1 MSDPDES
8 AMRSGPLPHW
18 VAVALVFGTSA
29 AVLVL
34 EILAGRLLAPY
45 VGVSIETFTGIIG
58 VVLAGIA
65 VGSWMGGVVADRVD
79 PRRLIPPLLVVG
91 GALAISSI
99 PIVRVLGEGGDGGT
113 SEILVLTT
121 FGFLPFSIVL
131 SAILPAVVKLQL
143 RSLDTTGATVGQL
156 SAWGT
161 AGALFG
167 TFITG
172 FVLVATAAVTT
183 LIVYVGIALI
193 VIGFGWWVVRLVG
206 GQSRDG
212 GVVAAGLVVAA
223 LGGLGVAAIDSPCDT
238 QTTYYCVR
246 VVTDAD
252 EPSVRVLVLDD
263 LSHSAIDVDDPT
275 RLPFWYVRRLADAI
289 DAHHA
294 PEAPLDVLH
303 IGGGALGLPRHLAAD
318 RPGSDQTVV
327 EIDEQL
333 VTVVAAE
340 FGPVDGEVAIITGD
354 GRQVVGDLGGE
365 RFDLVVGDAF
375 GSRSVPFHLTT
386 REFVDEVRS
395 VLRLGGWYL
404 MNVIDGPGQDFVRAE
419 ARTLADVFV
428 NVTVIRSQPLVEGRS
443 GNAVLVAS
451 DGEID
456 DDELAS
462 ALALDVDGVGGE
474 VIGGDDLAEYV
485 GDASLLTDDFAPVD
499 QLIRS

>member
-34 EILAGRLLAPY
+34 EIPAGRLLAPY

-65 VGSWMGGVVADRVD
+65 VGSWLGGVVADRVD

-131 SAILPAVVKLQL
+131 SAIPPAVVKLQL

-183 LIVYVGIALI
+183 LIVSVGIALI

-238 QTTYYCVR
+238 QTTYY
-246 VVTDAD
+246 
-252 EPSVRVLVLDD
+252 
-263 LSHSAIDVDDPT
+263 
-275 RLPFWYVRRLADAI
+275 
-289 DAHHA
+289 
-294 PEAPLDVLH
+294 
-303 IGGGALGLPRHLAAD
+303 
-318 RPGSDQTVV
+318 
-327 EIDEQL
+327 
-333 VTVVAAE
+333 
-340 FGPVDGEVAIITGD
+340 
-354 GRQVVGDLGGE
+354 
-365 RFDLVVGDAF
+365 
-375 GSRSVPFHLTT
+375 
-386 REFVDEVRS
+386 
-395 VLRLGGWYL
+395 
-404 MNVIDGPGQDFVRAE
+404 
-419 ARTLADVFV
+419 
-428 NVTVIRSQPLVEGRS
+428 
-443 GNAVLVAS
+443 
-451 DGEID
+451 
-456 DDELAS
+456 
-462 ALALDVDGVGGE
+462 
-474 VIGGDDLAEYV
+474 
-485 GDASLLTDDFAPVD
+485 
-499 QLIRS
+499 